1 MLKSQE
7 KREKKGFFLPE
18 LKEAVMI
25 QEQLFEVVEWN
36 AGENNLTV
44 EVKLARDR

>member
-7 KREKKGFFLPE
+7 KKGFLPE